1 MIIMAQLELL
11 IPHILKW
18 ENGVTGSGTAEELFF
33 RARAEGIRTVSGDKG
48 GPTCCGVTLQT
59 YKAYCK
65 AHGKPA
71 PDIAMLGCIGY
82 REWLDILK
90 GGAWDRWQADRIESQ
105 SVAEMLADWS
115 WTSGGAVQAAQG
127 VLGVRQDGIVGPK
140 TLAAINSRSPLPL
153 WASLKQR
160 RLLYYQRIVELNPS
174 QRKFLRGWTNRVND
188 LTWKG

>member
-18 ENGVTGSGTAEELFF
+18 ENGIAGAGTAEELFL
-33 RARAEGIRTVSGDKG
+33 RARAKGVQTVAGDKG
-48 GPTCCGVTLQT
+48 GPTCCGVILST
-59 YKAYCK
+59 YKAYCR
-65 AHGKPA
+65 AHGKPT
-71 PDIAMLGCIGY
+71 PDVAALGRIAY
-82 REWLDILK
+82 AEWLDILK
-90 GGAWDRWQADRIESQ
+90 AGAWNRWQADRIESQ

-115 WTSGGAVQAAQG
+115 WGSGGAVKAAQET
-127 VLGVRQDGIVGPK
+127 LGVRQDGIVGPK